1 MLFRSIRRPPRSTL
15 FPYTTLPI
23 YTDDRF
29 RGRVFSADFG
39 IFALVMSGSIYL
51 AGAAID
57 FGVPPR
63 AFAVAIGLVML
74 APAAAWAI
82 ALRRRPE

>member
-1 MLFRSIRRPPRSTL
+1 
-15 FPYTTLPI
+15 
-23 YTDDRF
+23 
-29 RGRVFSADFG
+29 
-39 IFALVMSGSIYL
+39 MSGSIYL

-74 APAAAWAI
+74 LPAAGWAI
-82 ALRRRPE
+82 ALRRRPVG